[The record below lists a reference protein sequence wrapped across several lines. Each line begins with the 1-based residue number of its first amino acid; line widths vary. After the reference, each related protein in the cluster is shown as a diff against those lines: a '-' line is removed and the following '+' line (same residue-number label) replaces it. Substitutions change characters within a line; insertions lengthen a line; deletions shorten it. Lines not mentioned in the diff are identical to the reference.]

1 MAELILAIDQ
11 GTTSTTV
18 LLVDKKLTVKA
29 RSSTEFPQLYPKPGW
44 VEHDPEAIWK
54 STLAT
59 IKKVLVKGKVK
70 VKDIVA
76 IGITN
81 QRETTIVWD
90 RRTGQPLYNAI
101 VWQCRRT
108 TDICNRLRRQGY
120 QEMCTKKTGLVLDP
134 YFSGSKIKWLM
145 ENVPGLKSKSQA
157 GRVCFGTVDS
167 FLTYR
172 LTGGV
177 SHVTDVSNASRTL
190 LLDIKNIRWD
200 SELIEVFD
208 VVPEML
214 PELRGSSDLFG
225 VTKGIKVLPDG
236 IPITGMA
243 GDQQSALFGQACFE
257 RGSAKCTYGTGSFL
271 LMNTGDIPVI
281 SENKLLTTVAWK
293 LRGADVFYALEGSSF
308 NSGAAIQWLRDGLG
322 VIKNV
327 SDISKLAMQVEDA
340 GGVVFVPAFTGL
352 GAPHWRPEARGL
364 LSGVTR
370 STNSAH
376 IARAVLEGVALQH
389 YDLVAAMEE
398 DTGLKMRSLKV
409 DGGASTNDLLMQ
421 YQADILGIKLIR
433 PKETETTAVGAACLA
448 GLGIGLWSGV
458 DEIRKAWVAEKEFKS
473 SMSDGKVKDHI
484 NRWNH
489 AVALA

>member
-1 MAELILAIDQ
+1 
-11 GTTSTTV
+11 
-18 LLVDKKLTVKA
+18 
-29 RSSTEFPQLYPKPGW
+29 
-44 VEHDPEAIWK
+44 
-54 STLAT
+54 
-59 IKKVLVKGKVK
+59 
-70 VKDIVA
+70 
-76 IGITN
+76 
-81 QRETTIVWD
+81 
-90 RRTGQPLYNAI
+90 
-101 VWQCRRT
+101 
-108 TDICNRLRRQGY
+108 
-120 QEMCTKKTGLVLDP
+120 
-134 YFSGSKIKWLM
+134 
-145 ENVPGLKSKSQA
+145 
-157 GRVCFGTVDS
+157 
-167 FLTYR
+167 
-172 LTGGV
+172 
-177 SHVTDVSNASRTL
+177 VTDVSNASRTL

-281 SENKLLTTVAWK
+281 SENKLLTTIAWK
-293 LRGADVFYALEGSSF
+293 LRGQDVFYALEGSSF

-322 VIKNV
+322 VIKHV
-327 SDISKLAMQVEDA
+327 SDISKLAMQVDDA

-370 STNSAH
+370 STTSAH

-389 YDLVAAMEE
+389 YDLVVAMEE

-433 PKETETTAVGAACLA
+433 PKETETTAIGAACLA
-448 GLGIGLWSGV
+448 GLGIGLWTGV

-473 SMSDGKVKDHI
+473 TMSDGKVKDHI